1 MSWRIAYDV
10 GESRRNFRR
19 FEQAIGNY
27 KEARGLDDF
36 LSYGVPSHLSLEKKA
51 DKTYHRICSFYRHS
65 LTTDYLSFGPNG
77 PQFPKIQTS
86 NLCFAAVG
94 EYLD

>member
-10 GESRRNFRR
+10 GESLRNFRR

-51 DKTYHRICSFYRHS
+51 DNNQGKTYHQLCSF
-65 LTTDYLSFGPNG
+65 DYLSFGPNG
-77 PQFPKIQTS
+77 SQFPKIQTS
-86 NLCFAAVG
+86 DLCFAAVG
-94 EYLD
+94 EDLD